1 MVSRIVTGLV
11 TVVAAVGLAGPAWA
25 DPSADPTTPDPMV
38 ADPALAPPLP
48 NVNAYTPVSPVD
60 YTVMNGNWY
69 AFAATPEITCVLDR
83 QNNSYG
89 CSGPLPGAPGGANL
103 VSGGSSGAPG
113 FSTTGRPLYTAA
125 GAAKPLQPNT
135 RLSFRDISCGVDG
148 AGTTACINSREQIG
162 FVITPT
168 GTFISGSNPLVERP
182 EGGNPYL
189 NPMPG

>member
-1 MVSRIVTGLV
+1 MVSRILAGLA
-11 TVVAAVGLAGPAWA
+11 TVAAAASTCAYAWA
-25 DPSADPTTPDPMV
+25 DPSPDPAPAV
-38 ADPALAPPLP
+38 APALP
-48 NVNAYTPVSPVD
+48 NVNGYTPVSPVD

-69 AFAATPEITCVLDR
+69 AFAATPDITCVLDR
-83 QNNSYG
+83 QNTSYG

-103 VSGGSSGAPG
+103 VSGGPSGAPG
-113 FSTTGRPLYTAA
+113 FSSTSRPLYAAA
-125 GAAKPLQPNT
+125 GTAKPLQPNT

-148 AGTTACINSREQIG
+148 AGTTACVNSREQIG

-168 GTFISGSNPLVERP
+168 GTFVADSNPLVDRP